1 MDSPALR
8 SPQSPPVGRATISS
22 LGQGSRSLTGLA
34 SFRSPSHRPISSL
47 HCQVSPRT
55 PHTQPESLPKREPS
69 AGLPRSASC
78 SFPGGRISPFI
89 DTYYL
94 PHESLS
100 ALCAVYFVKTEAIS
114 AMRTLLC
121 HNRVVGTGNKLK
133 EFFQIK
139 ESLKDYF
146 FIMPT
151 LAPSS

>member
-1 MDSPALR
+1 MDSSALR
-8 SPQSPPVGRATISS
+8 SPQSPPVGRAAVSS

-55 PHTQPESLPKREPS
+55 PHTQPESLPKQEPS
-69 AGLPRSASC
+69 AGLPCSASC

-121 HNRVVGTGNKLK
+121 HNRVVGTGNMLK

>member
-8 SPQSPPVGRATISS
+8 SPQTPLLGEPPSPRWDRARA
-22 LGQGSRSLTGLA
+22 RSLALV
-34 SFRSPSHRPISSL
+34 SFRSPSHQSISSL
-47 HCQVSPRT
+47 HRQVSPRT

-121 HNRVVGTGNKLK
+121 HNRVVETGNMLK